1 MLNEVPNAAESL
13 DKKRVASLS
22 HARSNPMLQPYA
34 SILCFYF
41 VMPPKHSIN
50 LLEVISPLRDSVCI
64 SHWLVVLG
72 QVGMFPQHTHLQCD

>member
-1 MLNEVPNAAESL
+1 MKYPMQ
-13 DKKRVASLS
+13 KRVLIQGEK
-22 HARSNPMLQPYA
+22 ARRKSITCAFQSYA

-64 SHWLVVLG
+64 SRWLVVLG
-72 QVGMFPQHTHLQCD
+72 QVGMFPQHTHL